1 MRMQSYFASQ
11 LHEKLSKIN
20 EEKLC
25 LLATVNKLTSD
36 LDKLHRINEEAA
48 LRLEALA
55 QAQQQ
60 HRIREV
66 SRSRMSQSRSRSR
79 RSRSRSRSRDHV
91 RQGTHMVSSRIR
103 SHEGDQEHGGSHRDR
118 EHGGSHRDREHGG
131 SLRGREHG
139 GSLRGR
145 EHGGSH
151 SRDREHGGSHRYRS
165 KDDMWHRQLPDPHRD
180 RSKNDMWHRQ
190 LPDPPRDRSKNNM
203 WHRQLPDPPKDR
215 SKNDSLAHMPSA
227 LTGDIHAPCP
237 EPAQPMDEAGLQK
250 AFWGK
255 INHLSTNVYKVP
267 LNVLMN
273 TMTEAV
279 RFFYC

>member
-1 MRMQSYFASQ
+1 
-11 LHEKLSKIN
+11 
-20 EEKLC
+20 LC

-66 SRSRMSQSRSRSR
+66 SRNRMSQSRSRSR
-79 RSRSRSRSRDHV
+79 RSRSRSRDHV
-91 RQGTHMVSSRIR
+91 RQGTHMVSSRSR
-103 SHEGDQEHGGSHRDR
+103 NHEGDKEHGGSH
-118 EHGGSHRDREHGG
+118 
-131 SLRGREHG
+131 
-139 GSLRGR
+139 
-145 EHGGSH
+145 
-151 SRDREHGGSHRYRS
+151 RDREHGGSHRYRS
-165 KDDMWHRQLPDPHRD
+165 KDDMWHRQLPDP
-180 RSKNDMWHRQ
+180 
-190 LPDPPRDRSKNNM
+190 PR
-203 WHRQLPDPPKDR
+203 DR